1 MQLSGNHSDCFP
13 GMDPVTALVCDIVT
27 SKGWWFQAKH
37 ALDMRGPLPRR
48 RRGTLAAAVAG
59 RRIVI
64 TGASSGIGRAAALE
78 LGAAGAT
85 VLLVARRDPEL
96 REVVETIEARGGKA
110 SAYPCDL
117 NDADATDATIA
128 EILRE
133 HGGVD
138 ILVNNAGRSIRR
150 PLDQSYDRAHDFERT
165 MRLNYLAAVRMML
178 GVLPGMRERRY
189 GQVINVLS
197 AANLFGGP
205 GYSAYVASKA
215 ALDEVSTS
223 FQAETLSENV
233 TFTSIYMPLVR
244 TAMVAP
250 NEQYLKAAAL
260 SPEEAGR
267 VVCDAIVDRPRRMG
281 PTFGRLTR
289 LVDAVSPE
297 RADAARHRRFTSGI

>member
-1 MQLSGNHSDCFP
+1 MTVSQP
-13 GMDPVTALVCDIVT
+13 T
-27 SKGWWFQAKH
+27 GWWFRAKH
-37 ALDMRGPLPRR
+37 ALDTRGPFPRR
-48 RRGTLAAAVAG
+48 RRGSLADAVAG
-59 RRIVI
+59 RRVLV
-64 TGASSGIGRAAALE
+64 TGASSGIGRAAAID

-85 VLLVARRDPEL
+85 VLLLARREAEL
-96 REVVETIEARGGKA
+96 DEVVRTIEAHGGKA
-110 SAYPCDL
+110 FAYPCNL

-128 EILRE
+128 RILDE
-133 HGGVD
+133 HAGVD

-165 MRLNYLAAVRMML
+165 MRLNYFAAVRLML
-178 GVLPGMRERRY
+178 AVLPGMRERRY

-215 ALDEVSTS
+215 ALDEVCAS

-250 NEQYLKAAAL
+250 NNQYLKAAAL

-267 VVCDAIVDRPRRMG
+267 VVCDAIVHRPRRMG
-281 PTFGRLTR
+281 PTLGRLTR
-289 LVDAVSPE
+289 LIDAISTE
-297 RADAARHRRFTSGI
+297 RADAARHRRFASGG

>member
-1 MQLSGNHSDCFP
+1 MTVSQR
-13 GMDPVTALVCDIVT
+13 T
-27 SKGWWFQAKH
+27 GWWFQAKH
-37 ALDMRGPLPRR
+37 ALDTRGPFPRR
-48 RRGTLAAAVAG
+48 RRGTLAESVSG
-59 RRIVI
+59 RRVLI
-64 TGASSGIGRAAALE
+64 TGASSGIGRAAAID

-85 VLLVARRDPEL
+85 VLLVARREAEL
-96 REVVETIEARGGKA
+96 DEVVETIETRGGKA
-110 SAYPCDL
+110 FAYPCDL
-117 NDADATDATIA
+117 NDADTTDATIA
-128 EILRE
+128 RILGD

-165 MRLNYLAAVRMML
+165 MRLNYLAAVRVML

-233 TFTSIYMPLVR
+233 TFTSVYMPLVR

-250 NEQYLKAAAL
+250 NNQYLKAAAL

-267 VVCDAIVDRPRRMG
+267 VVCDAIVHRPRRMG

-289 LVDAVSPE
+289 LVDAISTE
-297 RADAARHRRFTSGI
+297 RADAARHRRFSAGI